1 MSRAYHT
8 RGPVKIEVTFGVEIS
23 WDEIYEAAE
32 SYLSDEERPTDND
45 TVDMA
50 ADAIANELDDESNY
64 ITWINEEN
72 DDPNCGDTYLA
83 WTIDREDWTQ
93 DGIQG
98 GE

>member
-8 RGPVKIEVTFGVEIS
+8 RGPVKIEVTFGVDIP

-32 SYLSDEERPTDND
+32 PYLIDEERATDSD
-45 TVDMA
+45 TVNMA

-83 WTIDREDWTQ
+83 WTVGREDWTQ

>member
-8 RGPVKIEVTFGVEIS
+8 RGPVKIEVTFGVEVS
-23 WDEIYEAAE
+23 WWDVLGAAE

-83 WTIDREDWTQ
+83 WTVGREDWTQ